1 MYYTI
6 DEETARRAKEMN
18 SFSDYVP
25 GSATEEYRRMVD
37 KAAALAEKC
46 KAGRSEREQDKID
59 YLLSSYAR
67 RLADNINAQNRNRA
81 SCPSVLIAGPA
92 NFPVKKKQRQN
103 AREDTLMHEYQEI
116 ASILDRIRSVGR
128 GGIRSD
134 DPEAAEK
141 LAEKLEKQEA
151 MQARMKAANA
161 FYRKHKTLD
170 DCPDL
175 TPEQIET
182 LKASMARDWRPDP
195 KPFESY
201 QLSANNAKIRALRER
216 LEALQSAKA
225 APAEDEQ
232 HDGYTYREDTEIMRV
247 QFIFDGKPG
256 TETRDLLKANGFRWA
271 PSQGAWQRQLTPAGK
286 AAAKSVQA
294 LLK

>member
-1 MYYTI
+1 MYYNI

-37 KAAALAEKC
+37 KAAALADKC
-46 KAGRSEREQDKID
+46 KVGKSDREQSKID
-59 YLLSSYAR
+59 RLLDSYAR
-67 RLADNINAQNRNRA
+67 RLAANLNAQNRNRA

-116 ASILDRIRSVGR
+116 AAILDRMRSVGR
-128 GGIRSD
+128 GCIRSD
-134 DPEAAEK
+134 DPEAADK
-141 LAEKLEKQEA
+141 LAEKLQKREA
-151 MQARMKAANA
+151 MQETMKAANA
-161 FYRKHKTLD
+161 YYRKHKTLD
-170 DCPDL
+170 GCPDL
-175 TPEQIET
+175 TLEQIET
-182 LKASMARDWRPDP
+182 LKASMVRDWRPDP

-216 LEALQSAKA
+216 LEALKAAKA
-225 APAEDEQ
+225 SQAEDEQ
-232 HDGYTYREDTEIMRV
+232 HDGYTYREDTEIIRV
-247 QFIFDGKPG
+247 QFIFDGKPDA
-256 TETRDLLKANGFRWA
+256 ETRDLLKANGFRWA

-286 AAAKSVQA
+286 AAAERVKQA
-294 LLK
+294 L

>member
-1 MYYTI
+1 MYYNI

-37 KAAALAEKC
+37 KAAALADKC
-46 KAGRSEREQDKID
+46 KAGKSDREQSKID
-59 YLLSSYAR
+59 RLLDSYAR
-67 RLADNINAQNRNRA
+67 RLADNLNAQNRNRA

-103 AREDTLMHEYQEI
+103 AREDTLMHEYQEF
-116 ASILDRIRSVGR
+116 AAILDRIRSVGR

-141 LAEKLEKQEA
+141 LAEKLEKREA

-170 DCPDL
+170 GCPDL

-182 LKASMARDWRPDP
+182 LNASMARDWRPDP

-216 LEALQSAKA
+216 LETLKAAKA
-225 APAEDEQ
+225 SRAQDEQ
-232 HDGYTYREDTEIMRV
+232 HDGYTYREDSEIVRL
-247 QFIFDGKPG
+247 QFIFDGKPDAK
-256 TETRDLLKANGFRWA
+256 TRDLLKSNGFRWA
-271 PSQGAWQRQLTPAGK
+271 PSQGAWQRQLTAAGK
-286 AAAKSVQA
+286 AAAERVKKA
-294 LLK
+294 L